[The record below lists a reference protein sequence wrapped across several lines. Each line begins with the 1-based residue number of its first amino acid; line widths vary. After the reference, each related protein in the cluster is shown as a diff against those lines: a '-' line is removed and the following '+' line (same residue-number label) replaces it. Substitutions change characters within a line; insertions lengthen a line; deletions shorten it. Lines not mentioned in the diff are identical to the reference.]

1 MQKQISLGL
10 GTEYRYFLH
19 ALYSF
24 CKEDSESTFQ
34 SIYFYNS
41 FSSTTDLEDFLE
53 LRVWDLLTVVLG
65 LSDNKNKTESLI
77 DAILT
82 NNDSGHRQ
90 MKNM

>member
-19 ALYSF
+19 ALYF
-24 CKEDSESTFQ
+24 FARKTVKVHFRAY
-34 SIYFYNS
+34 IFHNS
-41 FSSTTDLEDFLE
+41 FSSNTTDLEDSQE
-53 LRVWDLLTVVLG
+53 
-65 LSDNKNKTESLI
+65 DNKNKTESLI

-90 MKNM
+90 VKNM

>member
-10 GTEYRYFLH
+10 GTEYRYFLL
-19 ALYSF
+19 AF
-24 CKEDSESTFQ
+24 
-34 SIYFYNS
+34 YFFAKKTVKVRFRAYIFHNS
-41 FSSTTDLEDFLE
+41 FSSTTDLEDSQE

-65 LSDNKNKTESLI
+65 LSDNKNKTDSLI
-77 DAILT
+77 NAILT